1 MGHIGLMET
10 GRWLFKPT
18 GIWRRLVAVVGL
30 AVFVAICTITLVAV
44 VLIAAAL
51 GALLLEALVG

>member
-1 MGHIGLMET
+1 MGHIEQMET
-10 GRWLFKPT
+10 GRWAYKPT

-30 AVFVAICTITLVAV
+30 VVFTAICTIMLVTV

>member
-1 MGHIGLMET
+1 MES
-10 GRWLFKPT
+10 GRWPYKPT

-30 AVFVAICTITLVAV
+30 TAFTAICTLMLVAI
-44 VLIAAAL
+44 VLVAAAL

>member
-1 MGHIGLMET
+1 MGHIGSMES
-10 GRWLFKPT
+10 GRWPYRPT
-18 GIWRRLVAVVGL
+18 AIWRRLVAVLGL
-30 AVFVAICTITLVAV
+30 AAFTAICTIVLVAV